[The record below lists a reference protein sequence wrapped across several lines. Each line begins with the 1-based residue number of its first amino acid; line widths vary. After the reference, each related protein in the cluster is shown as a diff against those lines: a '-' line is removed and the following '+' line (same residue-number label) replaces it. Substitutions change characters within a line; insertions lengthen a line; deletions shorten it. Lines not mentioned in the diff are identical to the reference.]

1 MDSYLSRAYHVAPM
15 NVPRPSQ
22 SAGEKL
28 RKLRLE
34 LGLGIREVE
43 RRSQRLAD
51 FKGNPDY
58 CISRTWLA
66 RVEMGEFTPSIYKL
80 HTLSVIY
87 RRNRDEILS
96 YFGLKGA
103 DVVRDQSLFGLPKTH
118 LVSPSGEEDAIKFP
132 LRFSGEFEPAQTN
145 LITRLVKIWGDVPAG
160 LLQRLNVR
168 NSLYG
173 YIGLEDY
180 TLHPLILPGSFV
192 QIDPTQAKVQK
203 SSASRELDRP
213 IYFIELHQG
222 YACGWCEL
230 SGSRL
235 SVVPHLNSPT
245 PIRHYEYPKEAELVG
260 RVTGVAMRIAEAG
273 VLLGGP

>member
-1 MDSYLSRAYHVAPM
+1 
-15 NVPRPSQ
+15 
-22 SAGEKL
+22 
-28 RKLRLE
+28 LRLE

-43 RRSQRLAD
+43 RRSQRLAE

-66 RVEMGEFTPSIYKL
+66 RVELGEFTPSIYKL

-96 YFGLKGA
+96 YFGLQPT

-118 LVSPSGEEDAIKFP
+118 LISPTGEKSAVKFP
-132 LRFSGEFEPAQTN
+132 IGFSGEFDPAQTN

-160 LLQRLNVR
+160 LLQHLNVR
-168 NSLYG
+168 SSLYG
-173 YIGLEDY
+173 YIGLEDF

-192 QIDPTQAKVQK
+192 QIDPSQTKVQK
-203 SSASRELDRP
+203 SSTGRELERP
-213 IYFIELHQG
+213 IYFIELHEG

-230 SGSRL
+230 AAGRL

-245 PIRHYEYPKEAELVG
+245 PIRHFEYPREAEIVG
-260 RVTGVAMRIAEAG
+260 RVTGVAMRIAEG
-273 VLLGGP
+273 GLLVGG